1 MGRPKQLPKT
11 LQDHDFQL
19 LAKKEQHARTR
30 LRLLGMAHL
39 KEGWD
44 YNKIATA
51 LLVHETTVQGW
62 VKRFKTSGLDG
73 LRESPRSGAKR
84 KLETS
89 QEAKFK
95 EAVISLQE
103 QRSGVRATGLDVQAL
118 LKEQFQVSC
127 CLNSVYN
134 LMARLDLVWIT
145 VRSKHPKQNQANQ
158 DAFKKTFVRR

>member
-103 QRSGVRATGLDVQAL
+103 QRSGGRATGLDVQAL
-118 LKEQFQVSC
+118 LK
-127 CLNSVYN
+127 
-134 LMARLDLVWIT
+134 
-145 VRSKHPKQNQANQ
+145 
-158 DAFKKTFVRR
+158 

>member
-1 MGRPKQLPKT
+1 M
-11 LQDHDFQL
+11 
-19 LAKKEQHARTR
+19 
-30 LRLLGMAHL
+30 
-39 KEGWD
+39 
-44 YNKIATA
+44 
-51 LLVHETTVQGW
+51 LVHETTAQGW

-134 LMARLDLVWIT
+134 LMARLDLV
-145 VRSKHPKQNQANQ
+145 
-158 DAFKKTFVRR
+158 